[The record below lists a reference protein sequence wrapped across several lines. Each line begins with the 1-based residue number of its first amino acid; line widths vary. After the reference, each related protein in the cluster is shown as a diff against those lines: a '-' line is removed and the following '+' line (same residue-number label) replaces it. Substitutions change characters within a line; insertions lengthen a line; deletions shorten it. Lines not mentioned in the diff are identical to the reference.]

1 MDVNKLAADAG
12 RLSIPQLQQAMR
24 DGTLPPYIGMPVLQ
38 EKVKLQKQ
46 MQAAQAAG
54 QPKAPTVAEQVEGA
68 AQQANIE
75 DMMKAR
81 AAAMQDE
88 MGQTGGISDFL
99 PKPAEEAYA
108 KGGPI
113 AFAARGLVPG
123 ETMAEQLER
132 LLAEQKAAD
141 YGWTEEAASAY
152 KPKYYQTPEEARA
165 SLSRR
170 GLVPTEQPM
179 TLEDLQQA
187 QARAR
192 AQTGLGIRSGEAIEI
207 PPYREPVSIKAPQA
221 APPTGLSPYQYTGDV
236 LGSTQPIA
244 RPVIGLLPDYSP
256 VIEGRSF
263 AHPTTTPRAD
273 MEAAKAYYAENIGK
287 RPMNA
292 GQAFEQEM
300 GAKRAAEDAQL
311 NRAGKIAQ
319 FEGDAAKVANKT
331 ANLKALGGYG
341 LGTAAALSLPSYIAD
356 MAGGDPREFVSPERR
371 KAIEVEDIRRE
382 EKLKRL
388 GHIGVLL
395 ESLGLKTDEP
405 DAYVGASERVAPKT
419 QSAQA
424 PLATTE
430 LPQGFK
436 DMASRIAAGK
446 QTPRASFDFA
456 NPNQVATDV
465 LANPA
470 RANTDPDLWQ
480 WASDYRAQNPIKT
493 PYVQT
498 EQPVAQQ
505 ASVAAQTPAQ
515 SQGLAALYDEAIGQN
530 PITTAEQA
538 RQRREA
544 YLGPNTGIASLRED
558 IGKMKSEAAEDK
570 ERAPWMALMKAG
582 LATMAGTSP
591 FALTNIGKGAQ
602 EGVADY
608 MAAQKDYRHAQEKQL
623 ELNTKLDA
631 AERQE
636 KIDAYKFG
644 EDSEKASR
652 SANTALKIGKATAEN
667 KAELDRAELDLKK
680 ESNSIMRQHYADLND
695 KYDTAA
701 SGVASGLRGDINNK
715 NALKALDQS
724 LDTKLKDL
732 REQYKTGALIGQDI
746 RQDERYI
753 DIMNKKN
760 AVQQKLAALA
770 GIGKEAQT
778 TPPPAKDYSLAD
790 KLSGYGR

>member
-1 MDVNKLAADAG
+1 MDFDTWRRRQG
-12 RLSIPQLQQAMR
+12 IPGGQL
-24 DGTLPPYIGMPVLQ
+24 PFS
-38 EKVKLQKQ
+38 
-46 MQAAQAAG
+46 
-54 QPKAPTVAEQVEGA
+54 
-68 AQQANIE
+68 E
-75 DMMKAR
+75 D
-81 AAAMQDE
+81 Q
-88 MGQTGGISDFL
+88 
-99 PKPAEEAYA
+99 
-108 KGGPI
+108 
-113 AFAARGLVPG
+113 
-123 ETMAEQLER
+123 
-132 LLAEQKAAD
+132 
-141 YGWTEEAASAY
+141 
-152 KPKYYQTPEEARA
+152 
-165 SLSRR
+165 
-170 GLVPTEQPM
+170 
-179 TLEDLQQA
+179 
-187 QARAR
+187 
-192 AQTGLGIRSGEAIEI
+192 
-207 PPYREPVSIKAPQA
+207 
-221 APPTGLSPYQYTGDV
+221 
-236 LGSTQPIA
+236 
-244 RPVIGLLPDYSP
+244 
-256 VIEGRSF
+256 
-263 AHPTTTPRAD
+263 
-273 MEAAKAYYAENIGK
+273 
-287 RPMNA
+287 
-292 GQAFEQEM
+292 
-300 GAKRAAEDAQL
+300 
-311 NRAGKIAQ
+311 
-319 FEGDAAKVANKT
+319 
-331 ANLKALGGYG
+331 
-341 LGTAAALSLPSYIAD
+341 
-356 MAGGDPREFVSPERR
+356 
-371 KAIEVEDIRRE
+371 
-382 EKLKRL
+382 
-388 GHIGVLL
+388 
-395 ESLGLKTDEP
+395 
-405 DAYVGASERVAPKT
+405 
-419 QSAQA
+419 
-424 PLATTE
+424 

-446 QTPRASFDFA
+446 QAPRASFDFA

-493 PYVQT
+493 PS
-498 EQPVAQQ
+498 
-505 ASVAAQTPAQ
+505 SVAAQAPAQ
-515 SQGLAALYDEAIGQN
+515 SQGLATLYDEAIGQN

-538 RQRREA
+538 RQQREA

-623 ELNTKLDA
+623 ELNAKLDA

-636 KIDAYKFG
+636 KMDAYKFG

-701 SGVASGLRGDINNK
+701 SGAASGLRGDINNK

-732 REQYKTGALIGQDI
+732 REQYKTGTLIGQDI

-770 GIGKEAQT
+770 GIGKEIQT
-778 TPPPAKDYSLAD
+778 APPPAKDYSLAD